1 MMFKA
6 LKKTVLISMIL
17 FFTVITFQCMD
28 NFVFAEEIY
37 RFNSKNPGSGNVY
50 MLIDKVYP
58 FVDLNDFVEK
68 VDFLHD
74 NGISFICSVMPVYD
88 NKDLDAMKRFCQV
101 LRYAQ
106 SKGGRIIL
114 HSSVIQGED
123 VSEKSVKVKMNSA
136 EKIYVDYGVYPMA
149 LDVPQE
155 FLTREDYRKILNSSK
170 YIFVEKYK
178 QKGASDAA
186 FRVNSELPLN
196 DFKVSV
202 NNMIQSGGHFSDVD
216 YLNMDI
222 DMGGLKLTNR
232 GSYIFLNGK
241 SVSEVNVPIKSKE
254 RSGTVKHHEKV
265 IDITRANRKMIIIT
279 SGVCLVFIVIVIISR
294 SIDVR
299 KFFK

>member
-1 MMFKA
+1 MFKA
-6 LKKTVLISMIL
+6 LKKTVLTSMIL
-17 FFTVITFQCMD
+17 FFTVITFQCIG
-28 NFVFAEEIY
+28 NFVLAGEIY
-37 RFNSKNPGSGNVY
+37 RFNSKNSGSGNVY

-106 SKGGRIIL
+106 SKGGRIIM

-123 VSEKSVKVKMNSA
+123 VSGKDLKVKMDSA

-149 LDVPQE
+149 LDVSQE
-155 FLTREDYRKILNSSK
+155 LFTRKDYRELVNSSK
-170 YIFVEKYK
+170 YIFVEKDVE
-178 QKGASDAA
+178 KGSSDTA
-186 FRVNSELPLN
+186 FRINVDLPLN

-202 NNMIQSGGHFSDVD
+202 NNMIQSGGHFRDVD

-222 DMGGLKLTNR
+222 DMGGLKLTNL

-241 SVSEVNVPIKSKE
+241 SVSEVNVPLKSKE
-254 RSGTVKHHEKV
+254 ISGTVKPHEKV
-265 IDITRANRKMIIIT
+265 VDITGANRKMIVIT

-294 SIDVR
+294 RIDVR

>member
-1 MMFKA
+1 
-6 LKKTVLISMIL
+6 MIL
-17 FFTVITFQCMD
+17 FSTVITSQFIG
-28 NFVFAEEIY
+28 NFVFAGEIY
-37 RFNSKNPGSGNVY
+37 RFNSKNQGSGNVY

-106 SKGGRIIL
+106 SKGGRIIM
-114 HSSVIQGED
+114 HSSVIHGED
-123 VSEKSVKVKMNSA
+123 VSGKVVKVKMDSA

-149 LDVPQE
+149 LDMPQE
-155 FLTREDYRKILNSSK
+155 FLTRVDYKELVNSSK
-170 YIFVEKYK
+170 YIFVEKYTK
-178 QKGASDAA
+178 KGAVDTA
-186 FRVNSELPLN
+186 FRVNVDLSLN
-196 DFKVSV
+196 DFKASI
-202 NNMIQSGGHFSDVD
+202 NNMIQSGGYFSDVD

-222 DMGGLKLTNR
+222 DMGGLRLTNR

-241 SVSEVNVPIKSKE
+241 SVSEVNVPLKSKE
-254 RSGTVKHHEKV
+254 RSGTVKPHEKV
-265 IDITRANRKMIIIT
+265 VDITGANRNMIIIT
-279 SGVCLVFIVIVIISR
+279 SGVCFVFIVIVIISR
-294 SIDVR
+294 KIDVR